1 MSLPVRLPCFLVAC
15 FLLACSFGSACS
27 TEPPAPDADYDPFSE
42 LTGKADGISFDEVEW
57 SLTYDSQRQRLI
69 IEGDGERARYD
80 DVEVE
85 EHPGA
90 YRRYRLDRGD
100 RFATMRSLLLVE
112 RDPIELRDDYRLAE
126 AMGLPAP
133 RVASAQ
139 HAQDGASLLNYAL
152 VEHVGDRFL
161 QRHFDDDGRVLR
173 EESERAPIHE
183 TLGHEGVS
191 MLRAFDETFE
201 AGTLGAA
208 NAFLEV
214 GGGPVAFAELDEGSV
229 VAFVE
234 VGASTTDGLRGS
246 LYSPRIRAAYDDALS
261 AAIVCFDD
269 EDCHLDVARGAAAFD
284 EQSRRE
290 GGDAPTGDDSY
301 RRHRA
306 LDDGSIEVRFRHRT
320 PEHYATAVELDVDG
334 SVVPLVYD
342 DDEDLWVGVVSPPDS
357 NAEYLVRSY
366 FADGSEV
373 SESRELSPDLDALIE
388 VERTN
393 IDVAEPSG
401 LALWGD
407 QLLVVGDESNDV
419 YFLDLHGSRVDRVEV
434 GVRGMEGVAV
444 DLLRQQLLV
453 TDEDRGDIVRLSFEG
468 EELDRT
474 HFRWADEESGIEG
487 LSVDARSGQVLFA
500 KENNPSSIAAMDVE
514 GDELFRERVN
524 FAADLSALAIDT
536 SEGLVYVLS
545 DQDQTLYRLDEDL
558 RVESSWE
565 LDIRKPEG
573 LVVDSGRVFIT
584 SDLDDE
590 LTIFDLVR

>member
-1 MSLPVRLPCFLVAC
+1 MPLRARLLLCV
-15 FLLACSFGSACS
+15 LLACSFASACS
-27 TEPPAPDADYDPFSE
+27 TEPPAPDADYDPFSG

-69 IEGDGERARYD
+69 IEGEGESARYD

-85 EHPGA
+85 DHPGA

-112 RDPIELRDDYRLAE
+112 REWTELRAEYRLAE

-133 RVASAQ
+133 RVGSAE
-139 HAQDGASLLNYAL
+139 HAEDGATMVRYAL

-173 EESERAPIHE
+173 DESERERLREA
-183 TLGHEGVS
+183 LGRQGVS
-191 MLRAFDETFE
+191 MLRGFDETFD

-214 GGGPVAFAELDEGSV
+214 SGGPVAFAELDEESV

-234 VGASTTDGLRGS
+234 VGASTTGGLRNA
-246 LYSPRIRAAYDDALS
+246 LYSARVRNAYDDALD
-261 AAIVCFDD
+261 AAILCFDD
-269 EDCHLDVARGAAAFD
+269 EDCHLDVARGAAALD
-284 EQSRRE
+284 EQSRRN

-301 RRHRA
+301 RRHRIV
-306 LDDGSIEVRFRHRT
+306 DGDTIEVRFRHRT
-320 PEHYATAVELDVDG
+320 PEHYAAAVDLELDG
-334 SVVPLVYD
+334 SVVPLRYD
-342 DDEDLWVGVVSPPDS
+342 DDEDLWVGSVSAPDLRTD
-357 NAEYLVRSY
+357 YLVRSY
-366 FADGSEV
+366 FADGSDA
-373 SESRELSPDLDALIE
+373 SEARVLNPDLDELLE
-388 VERTN
+388 VDRAE

-419 YFLDLHGSRVDRVEV
+419 YFLDLQGSRVDQVEV

-444 DLLRQQLLV
+444 DLLRQELLV
-453 TDEDRGDIVRLSFEG
+453 TDEDRGDIVRLSFDG

-474 HFRWADEESGIEG
+474 HFAWADEASGIEG
-487 LSVDARSGQVLFA
+487 LSVDARTGHVLFA
-500 KENNPSSIAAMDVE
+500 KENNPSSIAAMDTE

-524 FAADLSALAIDT
+524 FAADLSALAIDA

-545 DQDQTLYRLDEDL
+545 DQDRTLYRLDDEL
-558 RVESSWE
+558 RVEASWE

-573 LVVDSGRVFIT
+573 LVVNAGRVYIT